1 MQKIDDQFPDVGT
14 IPAMIIVVVIGIAL
28 QLSGVWITM
37 IVAGAFGGFFTK
49 RHLKSFLAG
58 SLGVAV
64 AWTILFIYLIM
75 TAQALAIAE
84 FFIGLLGISGGF
96 IVIII
101 SIIFGFLLGGF
112 GGLLGRS
119 LIELLDEVLA
129 SRDAKKTSVDTAEE
143 SVTTE

>member
-1 MQKIDDQFPDVGT
+1 MQKIDDIFPKVGI

-37 IVAGAFGGFFTK
+37 IVAGAFGGLFTK
-49 RHLKSFLAG
+49 RHLNSFLAG
-58 SLGVAV
+58 SLGVAI

-75 TAQALAIAE
+75 TAQALVIAE
-84 FFIGLLGISGGF
+84 FFIGLLDMSGGY

-119 LIELLDEVLA
+119 LVELLDEVIA
-129 SRDAKKTSVDTAEE
+129 SSDAKKMSKDAEKE